1 MDCGHAAP
9 RFWDPEPWPM
19 SEVVLIVL
27 FDTSEVGLNRNTKN
41 MLGFHAVVTFCCGRP
56 GVLVQ
61 WSPDFTAVFFFDA
74 ATCTIDIFS
83 FWTFGFMKLK
93 NDDFVHPFL

>member
-61 WSPDFTAVFFFDA
+61 WSPDFTAVFFLMRRHVQS
-74 ATCTIDIFS
+74 IFLA
-83 FWTFGFMKLK
+83 FGL
-93 NDDFVHPFL
+93 LGL